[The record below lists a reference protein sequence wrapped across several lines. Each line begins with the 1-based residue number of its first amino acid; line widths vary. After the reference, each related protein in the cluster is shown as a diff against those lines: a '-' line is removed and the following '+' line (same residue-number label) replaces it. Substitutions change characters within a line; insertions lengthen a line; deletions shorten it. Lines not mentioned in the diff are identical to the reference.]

1 MNSFIFNITNGITYS
16 LKDVCKY
23 VKKQGKYNLPY
34 IGLEHIK
41 SYRPEFIG
49 SYKNKEVKSTTFHF
63 DKGMVL
69 YGRLRPYLRKV
80 IMPDFEGHCSTEI
93 FPILPNSLI
102 NASFLLYWL
111 LSEATTKQIDSTW
124 TGARMP
130 RADMNKVLDFK
141 IELPSIE
148 KQKQIVVNLD
158 KLQEYLKQLEVLNI
172 KNMKVIDELKQKSNI
187 RINYIYALGSS
198 TDKYIADINTGD
210 IDIFL
215 GAYYDTKKFQRT
227 ELVFPSILN
236 NPVTII
242 TMPENASKIS
252 TILRIVCKNL
262 HHQKSA
268 VFARING
275 KNPGKTG
282 VF

>member
-41 SYRPEFIG
+41 SCRPEFIG

-172 KNMKVIDELKQKSNI
+172 KNMKVIDELKQ
-187 RINYIYALGSS
+187 
-198 TDKYIADINTGD
+198 
-210 IDIFL
+210 
-215 GAYYDTKKFQRT
+215 
-227 ELVFPSILN
+227 SIL
-236 NPVTII
+236 
-242 TMPENASKIS
+242 
-252 TILRIVCKNL
+252 
-262 HHQKSA
+262 QKA
-268 VFARING
+268 FRG
-275 KNPGKTG
+275 EL
-282 VF
+282 